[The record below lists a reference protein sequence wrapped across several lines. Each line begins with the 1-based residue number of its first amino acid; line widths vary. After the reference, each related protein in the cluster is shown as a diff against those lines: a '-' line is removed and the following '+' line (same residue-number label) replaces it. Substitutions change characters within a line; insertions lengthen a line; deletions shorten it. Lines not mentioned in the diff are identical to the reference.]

1 MKTTNSKRDKELQD
15 RFDQLLEEEKQSK
28 TSSKE
33 DQSMT
38 LKELRELGISTD
50 STLIYTPEIPSI
62 KQGNEK

>member
-15 RFDQLLEEEKQSK
+15 RYDQLLEEEKQSK

-38 LKELRELGISTD
+38 LKELREVGISTEPTIVI
-50 STLIYTPEIPSI
+50 SF
-62 KQGNEK
+62 NEKKK